1 MDQVNSKLLRKNVLK
16 AVNQDANDTD
26 SKRVKEIKA
35 MMNQDKK
42 VPKNFATVMANTY
55 DQDDD
60 NGNDYGCVGF

>member
-1 MDQVNSKLLRKNVLK
+1 
-16 AVNQDANDTD
+16 
-26 SKRVKEIKA
+26 

-55 DQDDD
+55 DQDED